1 MYNRF
6 GTDADMVIQPFVE
19 NGQEF
24 LLAIDDKGLYL
35 TTNVYVGKG
44 KADPNRYTGARANVV
59 ERVKAL
65 GLDPAQLVADNQSKV
80 RKPGEGAEKKKVNPL
95 KASKRSMKG

>member
-1 MYNRF
+1 MAYNRF
-6 GTDADMVIQPFVE
+6 GTTADMVIQPVQE
-19 NGQEF
+19 NGQEL

-35 TTNVYVGKG
+35 TSAVYVDKG
-44 KADPNRYTGARANVV
+44 KADVNRYSNRAQVV

-65 GLDPAQLVADNQSKV
+65 GLDPVALVADNQSKIH
-80 RKPGEGAEKKKVNPL
+80 KAGEGEAKKKVNPL

>member
-6 GTDADMVIQPFVE
+6 GTDADMVIQPVQE

-35 TTNVYVGKG
+35 TSSVYVGKS
-44 KADPNRYTGARANVV
+44 KADPNRYTAARANVG
-59 ERVKAL
+59 ERLKAL
-65 GLDPAQLVADNQSKV
+65 GLDPVQLLEDNKGKV
-80 RKPGEGAEKKKVNPL
+80 RKPGEGQEKKKVNPL